1 MEIANYESQFDILVK
16 NFKRWAEKNY
26 PDITEENDN
35 GEWVF
40 CDEFDEMI
48 GFSLK
53 ILENIE
59 AEDATPQLIDN
70 LLFCIA
76 RDNDCLILINNL
88 ENYPQ
93 WFSVL
98 CKASFKT
105 NYINAKWQF
114 AEYLGKYNG
123 DDNLQ
128 ECIFEFLE
136 IDDEYTQRMALSTLV
151 SLYPNK
157 VEEYVEKHWDKSKE
171 FGKNLEGYHKMM
183 ILDVLNRIKSSNLKR
198 YLLLAQQSEH
208 KYLKEFADKILNEM
222 YNNLK

>member
-1 MEIANYESQFDILVK
+1 MEIANYESQFDILVE

-76 RDNDCLILINNL
+76 RDNDCLSLIDNL

-114 AEYLGKYNG
+114 AKYLGKYNG

-136 IDDEYTQRMALSTLV
+136 IDDEYTQRMALSSLV

-157 VEEYVEKHWDKSKE
+157 VEECVEKHWAKSKE

-183 ILDVLNRIKSSNLKR
+183 VLDVLNRIKSSNLKR